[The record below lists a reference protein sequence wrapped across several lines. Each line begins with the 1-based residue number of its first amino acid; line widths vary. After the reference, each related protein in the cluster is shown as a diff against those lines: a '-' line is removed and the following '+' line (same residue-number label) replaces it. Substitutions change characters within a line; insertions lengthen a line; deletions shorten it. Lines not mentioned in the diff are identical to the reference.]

1 VARQPASRRTSI
13 RVSLS
18 LMWALW
24 QLRRAE
30 KRYKKMA
37 STMKSSDDAYSLK
50 PGGNGPIMD
59 NGKMLRATTCL
70 VMPNGSG
77 YPFCTIEHLAAFCL
91 ANGKPKKREDW
102 VIGQSTAKA
111 PYCSHCSWCGR
122 IIRTPNRCVIHDT
135 DPCPRFQFSATRSAV
150 LIVQDF
156 VALYNRAP
164 FDSEM
169 AQLENIYLKNP
180 HLTPFEI
187 VRVIDV
193 LDDDGL
199 PEEDYEDDI
208 GDDE

>member
-1 VARQPASRRTSI
+1 MARQPASRRTPA
-13 RVSLS
+13 RVWLPF
-18 LMWALW
+18 LWALW

-30 KRYKKMA
+30 KRYKKMQ
-37 STMKSSDDAYSLK
+37 SKMKHSDDPYSIK

-59 NGKMLRATTCL
+59 DGKLLRATTCL

-91 ANGKPKKREDW
+91 ANGKPKHKVDW

-122 IIRTPNRCVIHDT
+122 VIRTPHRCVIHDEQ
-135 DPCPRFQFSATRSAV
+135 PCPKFLFSATRSAI
-150 LIVQDF
+150 LIIQDF
-156 VALYNRAP
+156 VTLYDRP
-164 FDSEM
+164 PYDSEM
-169 AQLENIYLKNP
+169 AQLEKVYLLNP

-193 LDDDGL
+193 EDDDGF
-199 PEEDYEDDI
+199 PDEDYEDDI
-208 GDDE
+208 TE

>member
-1 VARQPASRRTSI
+1 MARQAASRRTPV
-13 RVSLS
+13 RVWLP
-18 LMWALW
+18 LLWALW

-30 KRYKKMA
+30 KRYKKMQDKLA
-37 STMKSSDDAYSLK
+37 TNDDHYSIK

-77 YPFCTIEHLAAFCL
+77 YPFCTIEHLAAFSI
-91 ANGKPKKREDW
+91 AQGKKKIDW
-102 VIGQSTAKA
+102 AIGQSTAKA

-122 IIRTPNRCVIHDT
+122 IIRTPNVCVIHDA
-135 DPCPRFQFSATRSAV
+135 DPCPKFLFTATRSAV
-150 LIVQDF
+150 LIIQDF
-156 VALYNRAP
+156 VALYDRP
-164 FDSEM
+164 PYDSEI

-193 LDDDGL
+193 EDDDGF

-208 GDDE
+208 NE